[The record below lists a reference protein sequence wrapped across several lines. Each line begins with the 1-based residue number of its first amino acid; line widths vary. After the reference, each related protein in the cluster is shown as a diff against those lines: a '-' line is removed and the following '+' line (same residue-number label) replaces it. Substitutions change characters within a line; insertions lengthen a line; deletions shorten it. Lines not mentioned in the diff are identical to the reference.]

1 LFGHEKG
8 AFTGAAYRR
17 IGRFEEADGGTLF
30 LDEIGEM
37 EMSLQA
43 KLLRVLQEKE
53 IVRIGSNKP
62 VKTDCRIVVA
72 TNKNLKDEVKKGNFR
87 EDLYYRLFGL
97 TIELPPLRER
107 ANDILILARHF
118 IGRFCE
124 ENSIPLKKLSVASQK
139 KLMNYEFPGNV
150 RELKSVVELAATISA
165 NDEIEPVDLV
175 IDRGDPLS
183 DILSDDLSL
192 REYTVKIIKATLKK
206 NHNDIRLAAEKLDI
220 GISTIYRILKEEK
233 E

>member
-1 LFGHEKG
+1 
-8 AFTGAAYRR
+8 
-17 IGRFEEADGGTLF
+17 
-30 LDEIGEM
+30 
-37 EMSLQA
+37 
-43 KLLRVLQEKE
+43 
-53 IVRIGSNKP
+53 
-62 VKTDCRIVVA
+62 
-72 TNKNLKDEVKKGNFR
+72 
-87 EDLYYRLFGL
+87 
-97 TIELPPLRER
+97 
-107 ANDILILARHF
+107 
-118 IGRFCE
+118 
-124 ENSIPLKKLSVASQK
+124 
-139 KLMNYEFPGNV
+139 MNYEFPGNV